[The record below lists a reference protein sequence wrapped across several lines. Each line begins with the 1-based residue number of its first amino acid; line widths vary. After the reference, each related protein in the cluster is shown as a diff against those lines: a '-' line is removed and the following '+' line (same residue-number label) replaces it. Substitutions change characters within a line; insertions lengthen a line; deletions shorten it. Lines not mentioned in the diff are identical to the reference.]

1 MIDANVLGSAIM
13 CMNSYPH
20 SKDIIMHG
28 VRALEWIIHA
38 GKSDVWRLM
47 VDEGVRDI
55 IVQALAEYND
65 ADVVTYTSSLLTQ
78 LVKAMS
84 VSSSLP
90 SPLDPALVASFVLN
104 STLLSTVKDSMLRN
118 AANESVLGALAMIL
132 AVLVANS
139 GGGFSR
145 SRVEE
150 LAAALIQNDFCR
162 VLLMSLQHAQLPANV
177 RLITGVLWKCCLD
190 RWRGVASSLVEDGR
204 AAFYQASGIDGVIE
218 VLQHYPNDVVLQRNC
233 CGCLLLMTRDC
244 GCGDGASPADPSV
257 GSVMM
262 SRLAVSLV
270 MDALQDC
277 PRESQLAIQAIPLLQ
292 AVCVKSGETDCC

>member
-1 MIDANVLGSAIM
+1 
-13 CMNSYPH
+13 
-20 SKDIIMHG
+20 
-28 VRALEWIIHA
+28 
-38 GKSDVWRLM
+38 
-47 VDEGVRDI
+47 
-55 IVQALAEYND
+55 
-65 ADVVTYTSSLLTQ
+65 
-78 LVKAMS
+78 MS

-90 SPLDPALVASFVLN
+90 SPLDPAVVASFVLN

-139 GGGFSR
+139 GGGLSR

-150 LAAALIQNDFCR
+150 VAAALIQNDFCR